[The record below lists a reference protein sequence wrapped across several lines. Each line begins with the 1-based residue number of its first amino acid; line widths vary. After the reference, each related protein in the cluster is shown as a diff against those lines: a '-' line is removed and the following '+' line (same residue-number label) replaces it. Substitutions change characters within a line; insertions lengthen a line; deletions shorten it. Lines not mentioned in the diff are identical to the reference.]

1 MIGGKFQVGSSY
13 KSGKF
18 IAPLVLTI
26 LMVGIGA
33 VATIAREELILIP
46 FAIGG
51 GFWLLTLLA
60 WALIARRRYWIELTN
75 EGFILTSKQGERE
88 FKDED
93 VEGIANWVHNNFS
106 GGLLKSVTRYMKL
119 WLDTGS
125 GIEQTGLL
133 KFTSPTGEE
142 CPLGQLKDRV
152 IPKLVEREKAAIEAG
167 KAITGEGWE
176 LRKNEL
182 YITSGKHPESVK
194 IDEIAA
200 TGYWDQHLCI
210 WKKGEEKP
218 SIKLSSESKN
228 LYLLAGLLDGLLPE
242 KEGEEQAP
250 AGTLGRILFER
261 KETNCLSIFIIVVGI
276 GGGIALA
283 AGAELLI
290 PGAVAGVVGLVAGIW
305 LQVTKKCF
313 FRCHEFGVHE
323 QGVFGENSLR
333 YDEVA
338 SFSYGATRRF
348 VNGVY
353 QGTDFALS
361 FAPYSDIGK
370 SGINYTTTIK
380 GQDEELE
387 TLREHISKVIAGR
400 MATELDEGR
409 PVQWTE
415 GLRFLPEGIEH
426 RPKKVFG
433 GRKEPVFI
441 PYGDVTNYY
450 LHEGSFFL
458 TTAPDNK
465 VAIQEEVNQAN
476 FFPGFVLLNVIF
488 SPPEE
493 EQQQGEA
500 RQT

>member
-1 MIGGKFQVGSSY
+1 MMVGRFQVGSSY
-13 KSGKF
+13 KTWKF
-18 IAPLVLTI
+18 VMPLLLTV

-33 VATIAREELILIP
+33 AVTILNKELTLVP
-46 FAIGG
+46 LAIGG

-60 WALIARRRYWIELTN
+60 WTLIARRRCWIELTDD
-75 EGFILTSKQGERE
+75 GFILTNKQGERE
-88 FKDED
+88 YKDED
-93 VEGIANWVHNNFS
+93 IRGICNWVHNNFS
-106 GGLLKSVTRYMKL
+106 GGLLKSVTRYTRL

-133 KFTSPTGEE
+133 KYGSPAGQE
-142 CPLGQLKDRV
+142 CPLGYLKDRV

-167 KAITGEGWE
+167 KTVTGEGWE

-182 YITSGKHPESVK
+182 YVTLRKHTESVRT
-194 IDEIAA
+194 DDIAA

-218 SIKLSSESKN
+218 SIRFPSESKN
-228 LYLLAGLLDGLLPE
+228 LYVLAGLLEGLIPHR
-242 KEGEEQAP
+242 EGQEQAP

-261 KETNCLSIFIIVVGI
+261 KKTNCFSIFVMVAGVA
-276 GGGIALA
+276 GAIALA
-283 AGAELLI
+283 AAELYIPAAVGVIAGLI
-290 PGAVAGVVGLVAGIW
+290 AGFW

-313 FRCHEFGVHE
+313 FRCHEFGVHH
-323 QGVFGENSLR
+323 QGTFGENSLR
-333 YDEVA
+333 YDEMA

-353 QGTDFALS
+353 QGTDFALG
-361 FAPYSDIGK
+361 FAPFSDAGK
-370 SGINYTTTIK
+370 KGISYTTTIK

-400 MATELDEGR
+400 MATELDQGR

-415 GLRFLPEGIEH
+415 GMRFLPDGIEH

-433 GRKEPVFI
+433 GRKEPAFI
-441 PYGDVTNYY
+441 PYSEVSNYY

-458 TTAPDNK
+458 TTSPDNK
-465 VAIQEEVNQAN
+465 IAIQEEVNQAN

-488 SPPEE
+488 SPPGQG
-493 EQQQGEA
+493 QQEA
-500 RQT
+500 PAQQA